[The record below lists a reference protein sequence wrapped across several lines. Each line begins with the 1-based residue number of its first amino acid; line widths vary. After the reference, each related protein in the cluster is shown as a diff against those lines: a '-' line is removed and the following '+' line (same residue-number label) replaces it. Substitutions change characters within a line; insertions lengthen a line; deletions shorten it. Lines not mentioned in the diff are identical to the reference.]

1 MIDLNSDIGEGFGAY
16 SLGDDAGVMEAVTSA
31 NVACGFHAGDPLVM
45 KSTVELCKKKKIAVG
60 AHPGYPDLVGFGRRN
75 MTCSPDEVYAD
86 CLYQIGALKVFCE
99 ASGLALQHVKPHGAL
114 YNQAAKDIKLARAIA
129 SAVKD
134 AGGSIILMGLA
145 NSEFERAA
153 SERSVPFASEAFADR
168 AYMPDG
174 SLVIRSEPG
183 AVIHDIKAAA
193 ERVVRMATDGTVEA
207 LDGTVIN
214 FRPHSVCMHGDTPE
228 AVEMAQAV
236 RRALINAG
244 VEVKTLREVVLGLQ
258 AR

>member
-1 MIDLNSDIGEGFGAY
+1 MSRIDLNSDIGESYGAY
-16 SLGDDAGVMEAVTSA
+16 CMGDDAGVMAAITSA

-45 KSTVELCKKKKIAVG
+45 KKTVELCKGKGIAVG

-75 MTCSPDEVYAD
+75 MACSPDEVYAD
-86 CLYQIGALKVFCE
+86 SLYQIGALKVFCS
-99 ASGLALQHVKPHGAL
+99 ATGLALQHVKPHGAM

-134 AGGSIILMGLA
+134 SGGELILMGLA

-153 SERSVPFASEAFADR
+153 SEIGVPFASEAFADR

-174 SLVIRSEPG
+174 SLVPRNQPG
-183 AVIHDIKAAA
+183 AVIHDISAAA

-228 AVEMAQAV
+228 AVEMARAV
-236 RRALINAG
+236 KEALFRAG
-244 VEVKTLREVVLGLQ
+244 VETKTLREVVLG
-258 AR
+258 